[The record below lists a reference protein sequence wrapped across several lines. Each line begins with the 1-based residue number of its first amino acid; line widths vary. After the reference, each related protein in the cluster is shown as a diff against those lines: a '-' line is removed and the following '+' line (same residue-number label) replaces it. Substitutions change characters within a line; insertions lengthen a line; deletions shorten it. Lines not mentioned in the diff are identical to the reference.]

1 MTEKT
6 TPMTYLRQVRAEMGK
21 VTWPSR
27 RETTISTVA
36 VFAMVFLAAIF
47 LYVADQVMAAVVH
60 FILNLGV

>member
-6 TPMTYLRQVRAEMGK
+6 TPLTYFRQVRAEMGK

-27 RETTISTVA
+27 RETTISTIA
-36 VFAMVFLAAIF
+36 VFVMVFLAAIF
-47 LYVADQVMAAVVH
+47 LYVADQVLAAAVH